1 MSFQAPPRP
10 AGQGGLNEETE
21 RSHDRRQAGV
31 VHGHRASTDDGH
43 GDQQGQMSAFHLTR
57 KSALRAVVP
66 ALALLL
72 AACAGDPTP
81 SASISGASAPAA
93 SRPVPSV
100 PADQATFAFEPF
112 TGAPGNIA
120 DALSRQIGTEAR
132 EQNLRLV
139 RRVGAPATYR
149 INGYLSASGDQSQ
162 TTLFYVFDIVDAG
175 GNRLH
180 RILGQESAPGSS
192 GDPWSGVDDTA
203 LNRAAR
209 RSVAELAAW
218 LRR

>member
-1 MSFQAPPRP
+1 M
-10 AGQGGLNEETE
+10 N
-21 RSHDRRQAGV
+21 
-31 VHGHRASTDDGH
+31 
-43 GDQQGQMSAFHLTR
+43 AFHSTR
-57 KSALRAVVP
+57 KTVLRAAVP

-72 AACAGDPTP
+72 AACAGNP
-81 SASISGASAPAA
+81 APPAYVSN
-93 SRPVPSV
+93 SRSQPATVPVPSV

-120 DALSRQIGTEAR
+120 DALSRQIGAESR
-132 EQNLRLV
+132 NQNLRLV

-192 GDPWSGVDDTA
+192 GDPWSGIDDDA

>member
-1 MSFQAPPRP
+1 MARPPCGR
-10 AGQGGLNEETE
+10 T
-21 RSHDRRQAGV
+21 R
-31 VHGHRASTDDGH
+31 TDDGH
-43 GDQQGQMSAFHLTR
+43 GDQQGQMNAFHSTR
-57 KSALRAVVP
+57 KTVLRAAVP

-72 AACAGDPTP
+72 AACAGNPAPPAYVSDTR
-81 SASISGASAPAA
+81 SRPAA
-93 SRPVPSV
+93 VPVPSV

-120 DALSRQIGTEAR
+120 DALSRQIGAESR
-132 EQNLRLV
+132 NQNLRLV

-192 GDPWSGVDDTA
+192 GDPWSGIDDDA

-209 RSVAELAAW
+209 RSVAELVAW

>member
-1 MSFQAPPRP
+1 MPPRRQDRT
-10 AGQGGLNEETE
+10 AGIAGRQQKTDTDEQGEMNVLPT
-21 RSHDRRQAGV
+21 
-31 VHGHRASTDDGH
+31 
-43 GDQQGQMSAFHLTR
+43 FR
-57 KSALRAVVP
+57 KTVLRGALP

-72 AACAGDPTP
+72 SACAGDPLP
-81 SASISGASAPAA
+81 PAYVSENSAPTSSAPA
-93 SRPVPSV
+93 PSV
-100 PADQATFAFEPF
+100 PADQATVAFEPF

-120 DALSRQIGTEAR
+120 DALSRQIGNEAR
-132 EQNLRLV
+132 SQNLRLV

-149 INGYLSASGDQSQ
+149 INGYLSASGDQSS
-162 TTLFYVFDIVDAG
+162 TTLFYVFDVVDSA

-192 GDPWSGVDDTA
+192 GDPWSGVDDDA

-218 LRR
+218 IRR